1 MTDAPTARLHR
12 AAGLRALFQQRIAGD
27 DALLRLAQ
35 LRFAQAGMGAEVYA
49 DTPEQLD
56 RILGFAPSDRCLPVV
71 HLNRGVSLLDTG
83 GRALVQA
90 FAARFAGRV
99 AGLVVHDKAEM
110 ATRDDDLMTAL
121 RDLDA
126 QLSTRSRGPIVYLEY
141 AAGHDLGWFAG
152 VAERMRGAERVG
164 FCVDVGHVGIRHA
177 RSELSRM
184 HPELDLSG
192 LGLTDPRLPEFV
204 HDVQAAVG
212 TALPAVLEL
221 TRHLGQTDRPLHYH
235 LHDGHPLIEGLSDH
249 FSFLLRVP
257 VPFSHEGRQSLAPMY
272 GPSGLAALVQ
282 GAAEAGGQ
290 ERLSLT
296 LEIHQVDGQ
305 LPLGDAARL
314 FEHWRDLTN
323 AERMNYYLS
332 VLADNYLLLTTALH
346 DRVGILRGK
355 GASSNP
361 NP

>member
-1 MTDAPTARLHR
+1 MSLRSPSRAPEVTNAPTARLHWTT
-12 AAGLRALFQQRIAGD
+12 GLRALFQQRVAGD
-27 DALLRLAQ
+27 DALLGLAQ

-71 HLNRGVSLLDTG
+71 HLNRGVNLLDMG
-83 GRALVQA
+83 GRALVEA
-90 FAARFAGRV
+90 FASRFAGTV
-99 AGLVVHDKAEM
+99 AGLVVHDKTEM
-110 ATRDDDLMTAL
+110 AIRDDELMTAL

-126 QLSTRSRGPIVYLEY
+126 QLGVRSGPVVYLEY

-177 RSELSRM
+177 RSEFSRT
-184 HPELDLSG
+184 HPELDLAG
-192 LGLTDPRLPEFV
+192 LRLTDPRLPELV
-204 HDVQAAVG
+204 HDVQAAVEA
-212 TALPAVLEL
+212 ALPAVLEL
-221 TRHLGQTDRPLHYH
+221 TRHLGQTDRPLHFH

-257 VPFSHEGRQSLAPMY
+257 VPFNHEGRQSLAPMY

-282 GAAEAGGQ
+282 GAAEAVGA

-296 LEIHQVDGQ
+296 LEIHQVEGR

-314 FEHWRDLTN
+314 FEHWRNLTN
-323 AERMNYYLS
+323 AERMNHYLS

-346 DRVGILRGK
+346 DGRSLR
-355 GASSNP
+355 P
-361 NP
+361 